1 MKDDD
6 LKDPLT
12 GHILSAAFEVANTLG
27 HGFLESVYQKALTH
41 ELVLAGLS
49 VEREKP
55 FKVIYKGA
63 EIGTYVADLVVN
75 DRVVVELKAVEALGP
90 AHVAQCLNYLRAGDV
105 KVGLL
110 INFGRPRIEYRRL
123 VL

>member
-12 GHILSAAFEVANTLG
+12 GRILSAAFEVANTLG
-27 HGFLESVYQKALTH
+27 HGFLESVYQKALAH
-41 ELVLAGLS
+41 ELVLAGLP
-49 VEREKP
+49 VEREKA
-55 FKVIYKGA
+55 FKIIYKGA
-63 EIGTYVADLVVN
+63 EIGTYVADMIV
-75 DRVVVELKAVEALGP
+75 DGRGVVELKAVEALGP
-90 AHVAQCLNYLRAGDV
+90 AHTAQCLNYPKAGDV